1 MRVYAHDLEK
11 SQAHIFKHAVKSFW
25 KLTISP
31 QKQLNCYTRRDEVV
45 GYLLSPDR
53 MEAIIETMEI
63 LANPKA
69 MRAIRDYEKG
79 RTKFFSLVALET

>member
-1 MRVYAHDLEK
+1 MSSMASTYSITEAQANFPALVRA
-11 SQAHIFKHAVKSFW
+11 SQDRPI
-25 KLTISP
+25 TI
-31 QKQLNCYTRRDEVV
+31 TRRDEVV
-45 GYLLSPDR
+45 GYLLSPGR

-79 RTKFFSLVALET
+79 LTKFQHLSALDA

>member
-1 MRVYAHDLEK
+1 MTSTYSITEAQANFPAVVRAAHDRPI
-11 SQAHIFKHAVKSFW
+11 AI
-25 KLTISP
+25 
-31 QKQLNCYTRRDEVV
+31 TRRDEVV

-53 MEAIIETMEI
+53 MEAIIETMEV

-79 RTKFFSLVALET
+79 RTKFSPLAALGT

>member
-1 MRVYAHDLEK
+1 MTSTYSITEAQAKFPALVRA
-11 SQAHIFKHAVKSFW
+11 SQDRPI
-25 KLTISP
+25 TI
-31 QKQLNCYTRRDEVV
+31 TRRDEVV
-45 GYLLSPDR
+45 GYLLSPGR

-79 RTKFFSLVALET
+79 LTKFQHLSALDA

>member
-1 MRVYAHDLEK
+1 MVSRYSITEA
-11 SQAHIFKHAVKSFW
+11 QANFPALVRAAQNTPI
-25 KLTISP
+25 TI
-31 QKQLNCYTRRDEVV
+31 TRRDEVV
-45 GYLLSPDR
+45 GYLLSPGR

-79 RTKFFSLVALET
+79 LTKFHPLADLDA

>member
-1 MRVYAHDLEK
+1 M
-11 SQAHIFKHAVKSFW
+11 
-25 KLTISP
+25 
-31 QKQLNCYTRRDEVV
+31 V

-53 MEAIIETMEI
+53 MEAILESMEI

-79 RTKFFSLVALET
+79 RTKFLPLSSLDA

>member
-1 MRVYAHDLEK
+1 
-11 SQAHIFKHAVKSFW
+11 
-25 KLTISP
+25 
-31 QKQLNCYTRRDEVV
+31 VV

-79 RTKFFSLVALET
+79 RTKFSPLAALGT